1 MPFAMPSSMPNAKTL
16 CSAVDSNT
24 VPVTESLEAVFVFRQ
39 ELLAPVVLAI
49 DIEHGLPVNL
59 LTVQQRVQETAE
71 QLLVHLRAEQLLEG
85 KVGIEIDVSLVY
97 SFQCHN
103 PC

>member
-1 MPFAMPSSMPNAKTL
+1 M
-16 CSAVDSNT
+16 DSNT

-49 DIEHGLPVNL
+49 NIEHGLPVKL
-59 LTVQQRVQETAE
+59 LRAQLLAVQVSQVGDDPLTVQQRVQETAE